1 MRARLVL
8 VPVALAA
15 ALLAG
20 CTTSTPQTT
29 PTTAPADNG
38 VSALPAA
45 EILNR
50 ATTALINAKSFHV
63 KGEVIS
69 GGETV
74 KADVQLSGNNGK
86 GTLVSAGQT
95 IEIIRDG
102 EDGYLKVP
110 ADFLAL
116 LIPPG
121 TPNAPSADQLAALLK
136 DKYIKIPVRNAIFA
150 ALASAIDPNELLKAT
165 GTLSV
170 GEAKTVN
177 GVPTIAIVD
186 GDAKDGGTIYV
197 ATTGEP
203 YPIRLEAKAGGA
215 GLDFSDFGA
224 TVDIKAPTADQ
235 VFDAT
240 AFLPAS

>member
-74 KADVQLSGNNGK
+74 KADVQLSGDNGK

-170 GEAKTVN
+170 GGQDRQRGAHDRHRRRRRH
-177 GVPTIAIVD
+177 GVPARELTSVRSTAAGVD
-186 GDAKDGGTIYV
+186 
-197 ATTGEP
+197 
-203 YPIRLEAKAGGA
+203 L
-215 GLDFSDFGA
+215 GLGRSRTCSRGL
-224 TVDIKAPTADQ
+224 ISNHGNK
-235 VFDAT
+235 
-240 AFLPAS
+240 S